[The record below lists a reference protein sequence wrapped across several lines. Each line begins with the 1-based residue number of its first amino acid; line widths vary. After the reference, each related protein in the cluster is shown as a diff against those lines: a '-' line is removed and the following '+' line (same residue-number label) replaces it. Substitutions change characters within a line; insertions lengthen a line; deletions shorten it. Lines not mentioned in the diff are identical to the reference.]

1 MIHFIFSAMV
11 GYVYQESTLCVD
23 DYLLSSLICS
33 IVKDKNT
40 DTKYIIEKEGK
51 SDNRFTTLQST
62 KRLLMQVRLGEVCTH
77 PNVRLF
83 KYIP

>member
-1 MIHFIFSAMV
+1 MV

-83 KYIP
+83 KCIP